1 MLGPGQW
8 LQWVDPLVQTRWNPN
23 RLWQECESR
32 ISLEAWEL
40 QLRPET
46 HSRQQQTHTQ
56 INWYRHTR
64 TGKVITAH
72 MQGLNIKGW
81 IKTAADSW
89 TWNIMLWY
97 AELQYPPFLCVFLFI
112 GAQQRCNAELQCSH
126 DDNLL
131 KTNQELHL
139 DSFLNRVAVYRSFT
153 LKENNT
159 NFTHQSLFTGLTEY
173 YMSAYCIWKTF
184 CGSRGRCVKSDKWPQ
199 VMLAGIWKLQ
209 VWRWKKEVS
218 SPDLCSPHW
227 LKAKLAITRL
237 THLNLWPN
245 CDCSNCIVDD
255 VVTRKKNAYIFY

>member
-173 YMSAYCIWKTF
+173 YMSAYCIWKKSCIKPSVAPEGAVWNLINGLKWCWLGSENYKFEDEKKKWAHQIFVAHT
-184 CGSRGRCVKSDKWPQ
+184 GSR
-199 VMLAGIWKLQ
+199 
-209 VWRWKKEVS
+209 
-218 SPDLCSPHW
+218 
-227 LKAKLAITRL
+227 
-237 THLNLWPN
+237 LN
-245 CDCSNCIVDD
+245 
-255 VVTRKKNAYIFY
+255 